1 MNRNP
6 IYIAAWLLL
15 LCFLIYLL
23 IAVGGFTRLTDSGLS
38 IVEWEPIT
46 GVIPPLSQTEWRA
59 EFERYQQYPEY
70 KYTHPDMNLAEF
82 KRIYWVEYL
91 HRLIGRFLAV
101 CFFIPF
107 IYFLIRGHLSR
118 KLILRLSAVFLLGG
132 FQGILGWYMVKSG
145 LAENPAVSQYRLT
158 AHLGL
163 AVVLYSYLLWL
174 ALQFVEFNRV
184 VNHYRLKLVRRY
196 SCGCLAL
203 AGLMLVSG
211 GFMSGTH
218 AGYVLNTFPDMNGK
232 WWPDMIISLS
242 PIWRNFFEN
251 VITIQFT
258 HRWSAVLTLIAIIGL
273 WSFRFRLEGFH
284 VKLVLDLLLISILLQ
299 FCLGILTLLT
309 RVEISIALVHQSGF
323 VLVLSLLI
331 LLLRITSPPSDRF
344 SIIEA
349 RR

>member
-107 IYFLIRGHLSR
+107 VYFLIRGHLSR

-184 VNHYRLKLVRRY
+184 VYHYRLKLVRRY

-331 LLLRITSPPSDRF
+331 LLLRITSDRF
-344 SIIEA
+344 FIIEA